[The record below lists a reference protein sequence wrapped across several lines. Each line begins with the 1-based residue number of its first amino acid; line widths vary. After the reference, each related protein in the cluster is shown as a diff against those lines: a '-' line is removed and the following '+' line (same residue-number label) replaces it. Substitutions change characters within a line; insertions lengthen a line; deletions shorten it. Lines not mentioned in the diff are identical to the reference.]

1 MQAIFAY
8 LFTRL
13 FIKIKVLNLH
23 TKQIY
28 KYKSLYILF
37 FKRITPERTLA
48 KVYAL
53 IVLSQKNGKGTS
65 PAKTNLKLAYFFS
78 LLENMLKHFPT
89 PSTILVQL
97 SRAYFL
103 KIAFPKIVNPAIVA
117 LTAPAIKI

>member
-8 LFTRL
+8 LFTRF

-53 IVLSQKNGKGTS
+53 IVLSQKKRQGNFPCQNK
-65 PAKTNLKLAYFFS
+65 LKACLFLFS
-78 LLENMLKHFPT
+78 
-89 PSTILVQL
+89 S
-97 SRAYFL
+97 
-103 KIAFPKIVNPAIVA
+103 
-117 LTAPAIKI
+117 

>member
-8 LFTRL
+8 LFTRF

-53 IVLSQKNGKGTS
+53 IVLSQKKRQGNFPCQNKLKACLFLFSSRKYAQTL
-65 PAKTNLKLAYFFS
+65 PNAKYNFS
-78 LLENMLKHFPT
+78 T
-89 PSTILVQL
+89 V
-97 SRAYFL
+97 
-103 KIAFPKIVNPAIVA
+103 V
-117 LTAPAIKI
+117 